1 MNYKMLPSAA
11 LLFIAFVAIFWTAC
25 NKPTPF
31 GADLLDDQVADYAF
45 TDNIE
50 LRCTVEREDS
60 VVTSST
66 AAYYLCGELND
77 PIFGKSTAELF
88 TQLRLDNLDPG
99 FDKTTMTVD
108 SVVMYLGYSNTGIYG
123 DTLQPQTLRVLR
135 VDEGKEIRY
144 DKNYYSTNELPASTE
159 IGRVDNF
166 LPRPR
171 TNDSLFS
178 TTTKA
183 PYLRVPLDANTFGRD
198 LLEMDST
205 ITASDTLFW
214 KTLRGLKIVT
224 TSQGASPGA
233 MLAFNL
239 EDQAYSRVRLYY
251 SVARDT
257 GIAHQVFDYFF
268 AGGRKFVHY
277 IHDYAGTPAGAKID
291 QVSEDLLYVQGT
303 QGLRLKLEFPSA
315 DTFNNLI
322 VNRAELEFTVA
333 TQPGDPTSLLPA
345 DQIILTQLQGDTLKV
360 FTNDVLYSLGTTL
373 SEGFSR
379 FGGYPENIN
388 VNGMSLKRYRLS
400 MSDVFQKMVDD
411 DGSLNL
417 KNRTLYLS
425 VYPQN
430 RSARRAVF
438 FGPGSTT
445 YPAKLNLKYTRLP

>member
-1 MNYKMLPSAA
+1 MNYKLLPSAA
-11 LLFIAFVAIFWTAC
+11 LLLIAFVAIFWTAC

-45 TDNIE
+45 TNNIE
-50 LRCTVEREDS
+50 VRCTVEREDS
-60 VVTSST
+60 VITSS
-66 AAYYLCGELND
+66 AADYYLCGELND

-88 TQLRLDNLDPG
+88 THLRLDNLDPG
-99 FDKTTMTVD
+99 FDKTKMAVD
-108 SVVMYLGYSNTGIYG
+108 SVVMYLQYSNTGVYG
-123 DTLQPQTLRVLR
+123 DTLQPQTLRVLQ
-135 VDEGKEIRY
+135 VDNGKEIRY
-144 DKNYYSTNELPASTE
+144 DRNYYSNNELPASTE

-171 TNDSLFS
+171 TSESLIS

-183 PYLRVPLDANTFGRD
+183 PYLRVRLNDSFGRE
-198 LLEMDST
+198 LLEMDSA

-224 TSQGASPGA
+224 ATQGASPGA

-239 EDQAYSRVRLYY
+239 NNPAFSRVRLYY
-251 SVARDT
+251 SVDRDT

-268 AGGRKFVHY
+268 VGARKFVHY
-277 IHDYAGTPAGAKID
+277 THDYAGTPAGAKID
-291 QVSEDLLYVQGT
+291 QVSDDLLYVQGI

-333 TQPGDPTSLLPA
+333 SLPGDLPSLLPA
-345 DQIILTQLQGDTLKV
+345 DQLILTKLQGDTLQV
-360 FTNDVLYSLGTTL
+360 FTNDILYSIGTTRD
-373 SEGFSR
+373 EGFSR
-379 FGGYPENIN
+379 FGGYLEEIFVNDLKIN
-388 VNGMSLKRYRLS
+388 RYRLS
-400 MSDVFQKMVDD
+400 ISDVFQQMVDD
-411 DGSLNL
+411 DGALDL

-430 RSARRAVF
+430 RSARRSVLY
-438 FGPGSTT
+438 GPGSTT